1 MRRRRGQ
8 VEIPGDQES
17 AARCV
22 RTVGIVDRL
31 GTTHNC
37 AGREL
42 CLGVRR
48 GGLSGA
54 WGGVI
59 GPTAP
64 PGLNVEI

>member
-1 MRRRRGQ
+1 MKG
-8 VEIPGDQES
+8 
-17 AARCV
+17 A
-22 RTVGIVDRL
+22 
-31 GTTHNC
+31 THNC

-64 PGLNVEI
+64 PGLGVEMEIGYKTRSNG